1 MTKLAPKRFVGQM
14 MGIWFLATSLGNL
27 IAGLLAGRFNP
38 EAVNEMPGLFMQIV
52 VVSIGSGVLL
62 LLFVKPIK
70 KLIGADT

>member
-1 MTKLAPKRFVGQM
+1 M

-38 EAVNEMPGLFMQIV
+38 EALNEMPGLFMQIV
-52 VVSIGSGVLL
+52 VVSVGSGVLL

-70 KLIGADT
+70 KLIGADK